1 MRILAISGSLRAA
14 SSNKSLLE
22 AAALAAPAGVQVVPF
37 EGVAELPHFNP
48 DLDIDPAPAAVTT
61 WREAL
66 RTANAVLLSSPEY
79 AHGVPGS
86 LKNALDWIVSSG
98 EFMNKP
104 VALVNASPR
113 GEFAQAALAETL
125 TVMMAQVLPA
135 VIPVQGRKLD
145 APGIAADPVF
155 GPALRQMLSAIV
167 EATGISA

>member
-14 SSNKSLLE
+14 SSNRSLLE
-22 AAALAAPAGVQVVPF
+22 ATALAAPPGVEIVLF
-37 EGVAELPHFNP
+37 EGLGALPHFNP
-48 DLDIDPAPAAVTT
+48 DLDIDPAPAAVTY

-66 RTANAVLLSSPEY
+66 RNADAVLLSSPEY
-79 AHGVPGS
+79 AHGVPGA

-113 GEFAQAALAETL
+113 GEFAQSSLAETL
-125 TVMMAQVLPA
+125 TVMMARVLPT
-135 VIPVQGRKLD
+135 VIAVQGRKLD
-145 APGIAADPVF
+145 AAGIAADPTF
-155 GPALRQMLSAIV
+155 GPALRQMLTALV

>member
-22 AAALAAPAGVQVVPF
+22 AATLVAPPGVEVVLF
-37 EGVAELPHFNP
+37 DGLGELPHFNP
-48 DLDIDPAPAAVTT
+48 DLDIDPAPAAVTS

-66 RTANAVLLSSPEY
+66 RTAGAVLLSSPEY

-104 VALVNASPR
+104 VALVNASSR

-125 TVMMAQVLPA
+125 TVMMARVTPA
-135 VIPVQGRKLD
+135 VIAVQGRKLD
-145 APGIAADPVF
+145 APGIVADPVF
-155 GPALRQMLSAIV
+155 GPALRQALTALV
-167 EATGISA
+167 EAAGTSA